1 MASNPREDR
10 SLEEMELFDKEI
22 LSCPYH
28 YNKELRDNAPVYK
41 DPQTGIFIISKYELV
56 KEAARKKDIFS
67 NEFVLNVDSS
77 ESEEVTT
84 ARKKSFNLGRGTLL
98 TIDDPEHKK
107 YRALVKDFFVPE
119 KIVAYEPWI
128 LDLSNNLI
136 EKFKDKGRCDFIKE
150 FARPL
155 PLSVIL
161 HVLGVPLDRT
171 DDCFRWTLNSVTALS
186 GVASDDE
193 LIEAHNGVAEQHSFF
208 ADEIEARRGNPK
220 EDLLSVIAKA
230 KYEDERYLS
239 IEECVSF
246 CTQFLVAGNETTTA
260 TLAEAMR
267 QLCLFPKE
275 QVKIQKDPSIIPNL
289 VEESLRLATPTSN
302 MWRVAKEDCEIG
314 GVIIPEGST
323 ILLKY
328 FSSNHDEE
336 IFEEPMRFDVTR
348 ENARSHIAFGFGIH
362 VCIGQL
368 LSRQEMVN
376 GWQVM
381 FQKLKNFKLD
391 TDPNELKYMPNILLR
406 GLEELPITFN
416 KVI

>member
-136 EKFKDKGRCDFIKE
+136 EKFEDKGRCDFIKE

-275 QVKIQKDPSIIPNL
+275 QVKIQKDPSIITNL

-336 IFEEPMRFDVTR
+336 IFEEPLRFDVTR
-348 ENARSHIAFGFGIH
+348 ENARNHIAFGFGIH